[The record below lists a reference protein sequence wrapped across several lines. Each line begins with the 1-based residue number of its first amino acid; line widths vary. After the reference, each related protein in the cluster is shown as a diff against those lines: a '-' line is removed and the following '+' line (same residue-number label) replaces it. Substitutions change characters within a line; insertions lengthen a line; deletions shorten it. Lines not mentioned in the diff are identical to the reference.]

1 VHLLT
6 TPLLK
11 LIVPPY
17 RHTPVPGSLHE
28 ASGCPC
34 RPFDDVS
41 IHSTAQGQRDYKC
54 EMAVVIGQDG
64 KNISEAN
71 ALGYILGYTAGNAV
85 SARNFHLTD
94 ISGGQFCYAKSFD
107 TFSPIGLCIVY
118 PSLIPDPQK
127 LTYSTKVNGEVRQR
141 AGRMI

>member
-1 VHLLT
+1 M
-6 TPLLK
+6 K
-11 LIVPPY
+11 PPDALA
-17 RHTPVPGSLHE
+17 G
-28 ASGCPC
+28 
-34 RPFDDVS
+34 PFDDIS
-41 IHSTAQGQRDYKC
+41 IHSTARGQLDYEG

-64 KNISEAN
+64 KNVSEAN
-71 ALGYILGYTAGNAV
+71 ALDYILGYTAGNAV
-85 SARNFHLTD
+85 SARNFQLTD